1 MSVCLRPRKEQRKPC
16 KRESKGK
23 EPAGHGLRHPN
34 AAGSLQ
40 ALSKARSMR
49 RWFPIAIA
57 LAAAG
62 AGSGGAPRLS
72 FYLVLA
78 AVPVTAVGALVAFGE
93 LLDARAAAPVEP
105 VAALE
110 TLLFGVA
117 LLLLVAGAAA
127 GSPAFAISGC
137 LAVFGLQALLGL
149 SVELRRPALEQR

>member
-1 MSVCLRPRKEQRKPC
+1 
-16 KRESKGK
+16 
-23 EPAGHGLRHPN
+23 
-34 AAGSLQ
+34 
-40 ALSKARSMR
+40 MR

-62 AGSGGAPRLS
+62 AGSAGAPRLFS
-72 FYLVLA
+72 YLVLA

-93 LLDARAAAPVEP
+93 LLDARAAATVEP

-127 GSPAFAISGC
+127 GSPTFAISGC
-137 LAVFGLQALLGL
+137 LAVFGVQALLGL
-149 SVELRRPALEQR
+149 SVELRRPAALER